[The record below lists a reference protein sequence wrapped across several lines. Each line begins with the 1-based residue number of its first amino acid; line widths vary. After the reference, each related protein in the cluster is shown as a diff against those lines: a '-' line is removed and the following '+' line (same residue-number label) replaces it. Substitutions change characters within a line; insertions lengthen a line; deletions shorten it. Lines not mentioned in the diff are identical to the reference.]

1 MMEGQYGYDVQE
13 IYSKIGRA
21 GRINGIL
28 LGIGFITGGIIAGIF
43 GNITFG
49 QSSTNPFDMSPFWF
63 MFHAGL
69 IMSVFG
75 LVGSI
80 VCVVKLN
87 MGRKLSAPQHSIG
100 FAVSIIGLFI
110 FIVCL
115 ILSII
120 GYSTLYSLEHMA
132 AEDIYGYG
140 IYSGISQIMSLF
152 NTLNSLI
159 VCLGI
164 AATLTL
170 IGPPISS
177 YRESAITLSIFSIVC
192 SIVPVIVLYW
202 ASTNYS
208 LMGLY
213 MNFLGGGSFGAPLL
227 FGSLVAGI
235 FAIIVGAL
243 TYSTTHIRPSPLEG
257 KTMPPQ
263 QYPTSYVPPISPTQ
277 QMQPTPPVCP
287 RCNKQLVYLSAYKR
301 WYCQTCGNYY
311 VLR

>member
-1 MMEGQYGYDVQE
+1 MMEGQYGYDAQE

-43 GNITFG
+43 GNITLG
-49 QSSTNPFDMSPFWF
+49 QSSTNLFDMSPFWF

-69 IMSVFG
+69 IMSIFG

-80 VCVVKLN
+80 ICVAKLN
-87 MGRKLSAPQHSIG
+87 MGRKLPAPQHSIG

-140 IYSGISQIMSLF
+140 IYSGIGQIMSLF

-192 SIVPVIVLYW
+192 SIVPVIALYW

-235 FAIIVGAL
+235 SAIITGVL
-243 TYSTTHIRPSPLEG
+243 TYTSTRTRPSQLEG
-257 KTMPPQ
+257 ITMQPQ
-263 QYPTSYVPPISPTQ
+263 QYPTSYVPPISSTPPTQ
-277 QMQPTPPVCP
+277 PVPPVCP
-287 RCNKQLVYLSAYKR
+287 ECHRQLVYLSAYKR
-301 WYCQTCGNYY
+301 WYCQTCGKYY